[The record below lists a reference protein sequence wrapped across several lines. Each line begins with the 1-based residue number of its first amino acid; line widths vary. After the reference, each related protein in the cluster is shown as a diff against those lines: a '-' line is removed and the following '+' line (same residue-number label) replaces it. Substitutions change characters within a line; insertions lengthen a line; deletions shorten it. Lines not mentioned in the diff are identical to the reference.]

1 MFPCFECVA
10 RGSDVRQLHELTGAQ
25 KFEENVSLRAIANM
39 LKKGTLTGMNQNK
52 MLKRVGG

>member
-1 MFPCFECVA
+1 MLRMRSAWFGCA
-10 RGSDVRQLHELTGAQ
+10 QLHELTGAQ